1 MKHLKL
7 YENYKP
13 EIADEWSMRKATARD
28 LLTLPQAYLGYI
40 NHGGFPS
47 FKELMYR
54 IWKNLTHKDGSK
66 LDRLEAL
73 GLFNPKTIKVEQLMQ
88 LPGIEDIVL
97 VCDTTRTS
105 RIQNETVNNVFPGLL
120 ASSSMFEGNLNW
132 DRVDETEEVENG
144 ETGITIVK
152 GYIRDVEG
160 PNGKIPILVL
170 RDYYTE
176 AWVNI
181 NDLG

>member
-7 YENYKP
+7 YESYQP
-13 EIADEWSMRKATARD
+13 EIANEWRMRKAMARD
-28 LLTLPQAYLGYI
+28 LLTLPQVYSPYI
-40 NHGGFPS
+40 AKGSFPS

-54 IWKNLTHKDGSK
+54 IWKNLTHTDQSK
-66 LDRLEAL
+66 LNRLEKL
-73 GLFNPKTIKVEQLMQ
+73 GLLNPKTIEVEQLMQ

-97 VCDTTRTS
+97 VCDTTRKS
-105 RIQNETVNNVFPGLL
+105 RIQNETVNNVFPGLIVG
-120 ASSSMFEGNLNW
+120 SGEYEGHLNW
-132 DRVDETEEVENG
+132 GRVDETEEVENG
-144 ETGITIVK
+144 ETDITILK
-152 GYIRDVEG
+152 SYIRDVKG

-170 RDYYTE
+170 SNYYTE